1 MLTPLD
7 IQNKEF
13 KKGLNGYKQS
23 DVDRFL
29 DEVIVDY
36 EKIYKEN
43 IELREKLTMMNDQVN
58 HYSEIEET
66 LQNTLIVAQSAAEEV
81 KVNAREKAE
90 MIIREAEN
98 NGRRIIE
105 KSNEEVIDIKRE
117 YENIKKEISV
127 FKTRFRTF
135 LQSQLQS
142 VDIIDE
148 DKAIG

>member
-13 KKGLNGYKQS
+13 KKGINGYKQS
-23 DVDRFL
+23 DVDKFL

-43 IELREKLTMMNDQVN
+43 IELREKLTIVNDQIN
-58 HYSEIEET
+58 RYSEIEET
-66 LQNTLIVAQSAAEEV
+66 LQNTLIVAQSAAEEL
-81 KVNAREKAE
+81 KANAREKAE
-90 MIIREAEN
+90 IIIREAED
-98 NGRRIIE
+98 NGKKIIQ

-117 YENIKKEISV
+117 YENIRKEISV

-135 LQSQLQS
+135 LQSQLES
-142 VDIIDE
+142 VDFINDE
-148 DKAIG
+148 KA

>member
-23 DVDRFL
+23 EVEKFL

-43 IELREKLTMMNDQVN
+43 IELREKLTMLNDQIN
-58 HYSEIEET
+58 RYSDIEET
-66 LQNTLIVAQSAAEEV
+66 LQNTLIVAQGAAEEV
-81 KVNAREKAE
+81 KSNAKEKSD
-90 MIIREAEN
+90 MIIKEAEN
-98 NGRRIIE
+98 NARRIIE
-105 KSNEEVIDIKRE
+105 KSNEEVIDIRRE
-117 YENIKKEISV
+117 YENIRKETAV

-135 LQSQLQS
+135 LQSQLES
-142 VDIIDE
+142 VDYISE
-148 DKAIG
+148 DKI